1 MKLDPFYLI
10 VDDVSWLS
18 RLLPVGVKLVQL
30 RIKDRSD
37 EEIREQVVTARR
49 LCAQA
54 GACLIVN
61 DYWQIALDE
70 DCDFVHLG
78 QSDLDDA
85 DVPALQRAG
94 VRIGISTHSHEE
106 LERALTFTPD
116 YIALGPVYPTT
127 LKVMPWAPQ
136 GLERIAEW
144 KRRIAPIPL
153 VAIGGVTVERL
164 PGVFKAGADSAAVV
178 SDVLRHA
185 TPEVRARE
193 WIEATHAATDARA
206 LAAGCDGE

>member
-10 VDDVSWLS
+10 VDDVSWLR

-37 EEIREQVVTARR
+37 PEIREQVVTARS
-49 LCAQA
+49 LCARA

-61 DYWQIALDE
+61 DYWRIALDE
-70 DCDFVHLG
+70 GCDFVHLG
-78 QSDLDDA
+78 QSDLDEA
-85 DVPALQRAG
+85 DVPALKQAG

-106 LERALTFTPD
+106 LERALTFSPD

-136 GLERIAEW
+136 GLERITEW
-144 KRRIAPIPL
+144 KRLIEPIPL
-153 VAIGGVTVERL
+153 VAIGGLTVERL
-164 PGVFKAGADSAAVV
+164 ADVFKAGADSAAVV
-178 SDVLRHA
+178 SDVIRHA
-185 TPEVRARE
+185 TPELRARE
-193 WIEATHAATDARA
+193 WIDATRVAMTTEQLSAA
-206 LAAGCDGE
+206 LK